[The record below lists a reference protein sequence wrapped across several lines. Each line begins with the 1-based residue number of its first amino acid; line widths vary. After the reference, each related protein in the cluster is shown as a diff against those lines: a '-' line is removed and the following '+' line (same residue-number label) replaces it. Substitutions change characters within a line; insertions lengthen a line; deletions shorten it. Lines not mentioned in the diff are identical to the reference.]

1 MRRLYLIELFAGT
14 HSVSNAVKRSGIA
27 REHDVRVLSVDIDPK
42 FKPSVVV
49 DIGRWSYEDD
59 IAEFLRGR
67 RASDILAVHA
77 SPPCTEFS
85 RALTTRP
92 RDLKAGSRNVK
103 AALRIIRHVDPD
115 FWIVENPVGLLKDQS
130 FMQRGYAKYLNT
142 TCYCKFGFPYRK
154 ATNIWSNIPQLEL
167 PMCDSQTPCKAKREL
182 GRHVLTAQAGPS
194 STTPG
199 SGGGENVYGL
209 PPKLVQYLFRCGIA
223 ASHR

>member
-1 MRRLYLIELFAGT
+1 MRRLYLIELFART

-27 REHDVRVLSVDIDPK
+27 RDHDFRVLSVDIDTK
-42 FKPSVVV
+42 FQPSVVA
-49 DIGRWSYEDD
+49 DISTWRFKSPIDN
-59 IAEFLRGR
+59 FLKDG
-67 RASDILAVHA
+67 RASDIVAVHA

-223 ASHR
+223 ASRR